1 MSEITE
7 DNLEDPIDEPIDEPI
22 DDPIDDT
29 HHETFPIPNVS
40 PIPTLSLS
48 LSRSNIIDNIKL
60 GNIEKFASSV
70 APLILQNSQTISTQ
84 PKFSPNKNQE
94 QLSQTDHNLKTSNIL
109 SSIMCKVLKQRQL
122 HRMSVQYYE
131 RYNSLINIPAIAIS
145 GAATVYSFAY
155 PSDGHQEQIVI
166 NKIIA
171 GTLSAINTILF
182 SLGCFLKLQA
192 KSESHFIAAEEYD
205 NLLTMIN
212 FELRF
217 PNENIQ
223 EFANKV
229 EKKILEIKKS
239 CRYVP
244 PEKIINEYDKTFI
257 VKESEDSLN
266 I

>member
-1 MSEITE
+1 MSKITK
-7 DNLEDPIDEPIDEPI
+7 DNLEDPIDDNAPTE
-22 DDPIDDT
+22 T
-29 HHETFPIPNVS
+29 HINAPTENHINAPNISNIPAD
-40 PIPTLSLS
+40 SLS
-48 LSRSNIIDNIKL
+48 ISRSNIIDNIKL
-60 GNIEKFASSV
+60 GNIEKFASSI
-70 APLILQNSQTISTQ
+70 APLILQNSQTIINP
-84 PKFSPNKNQE
+84 PKFSTTKNHE
-94 QLSQTDHNLKTSNIL
+94 HVSQTDHNTIL

-122 HRMSVQYYE
+122 HRMSVKYYE

-155 PSDGHQEQIVI
+155 PSDGQQGQIFI

-171 GTLSAINTILF
+171 GSLSAINTILY
-182 SLGCFLKLQA
+182 SLGCFFKLQA

-205 NLLTMIN
+205 NLITMIH

-239 CRYVP
+239 CRYFP
-244 PEKIINEYDKTFI
+244 PEKIINEYDKTSI
-257 VKESEDSLN
+257 LKESN
-266 I
+266 IV

>member
-1 MSEITE
+1 MSNNNEY
-7 DNLEDPIDEPIDEPI
+7 NLDEPI
-22 DDPIDDT
+22 DDRL
-29 HHETFPIPNVS
+29 HEPSPTVS
-40 PIPTLSLS
+40 QCE
-48 LSRSNIIDNIKL
+48 SNIINDIKL
-60 GNIEKFASSV
+60 SNIEKFALCT
-70 APLILQNSQTISTQ
+70 APIILQNSQTIDNQS
-84 PKFSPNKNQE
+84 KFSPN
-94 QLSQTDHNLKTSNIL
+94 TDHSNIL

-122 HRMSVQYYE
+122 HKMSVQYYE

-155 PSDGHQEQIVI
+155 PSDGQPEQIFI

-182 SLGCFLKLQA
+182 SLGVFLKLQA

-205 NLLTMIN
+205 NLITMIH

-239 CRYVP
+239 CRYFP
-244 PEKIINEYDKTFI
+244 PEKIINEYDKTYRL
-257 VKESEDSLN
+257 KEVEDRLH

>member
-1 MSEITE
+1 MSNNNEY
-7 DNLEDPIDEPIDEPI
+7 NLDEPI
-22 DDPIDDT
+22 DDSMEDTIDRL
-29 HHETFPIPNVS
+29 HETSPTLIPAIT
-40 PIPTLSLS
+40 PALIPTLDLAVAISPGESKLS
-48 LSRSNIIDNIKL
+48 NM
-60 GNIEKFASSV
+60 EKFALCT
-70 APLILQNSQTISTQ
+70 APNILQNSQTMNNQSN
-84 PKFSPNKNQE
+84 FSPN
-94 QLSQTDHNLKTSNIL
+94 TDHSNIL

-122 HRMSVQYYE
+122 HKMSVQYYE

-155 PSDGHQEQIVI
+155 PSDGQPEQIFI

-171 GTLSAINTILF
+171 GSLSAINTILF
-182 SLGCFLKLQA
+182 SLGVFLKLQA

-205 NLLTMIN
+205 NLITMIH

-223 EFANKV
+223 EFVNKV

-239 CRYVP
+239 CRYFP
-244 PEKIINEYDKTFI
+244 PEKIINEYNNTYRL
-257 VKESEDSLN
+257 KEVEDRLN